1 MDFYDIYFIFYIMV
15 SGSTL
20 VKSCFRYWDDYLYW
34 QEVNVL
40 NFKSIPFL
48 SLATPCVYGI

>member
-34 QEVNVL
+34 QELNVL
-40 NFKSIPFL
+40 NFKSIPLL
-48 SLATPCVYGI
+48 SLALPCVYDM

>member
-1 MDFYDIYFIFYIMV
+1 MEFYDIYFVFYIMV

-20 VKSCFRYWDDYLYW
+20 VKSFFRYWDDYLYW
-34 QEVNVL
+34 QELNVL

-48 SLATPCVYGI
+48 SLAIPCVYDM